1 MHCFLNSLQKKMP
14 FISGWSQTIGQEG
27 EGHAALMLT
36 LQRKSLLGMCCCL
49 GVFNI
54 KCKSSVSG
62 SSPQTGL
69 IPEEAGA
76 CQGFP
81 CPDSV
86 DRFCSL
92 KFSSKRSYLIPAA
105 SSSPCVNRAMAHR
118 HRKPR
123 FPWPSSIFWF
133 LSEANNQT
141 PPDEECI
148 YLGSCRNQSRKKGG
162 WENPILVFAV
172 ELRAALWSLADHIS
186 GPGHIPRPLHDLGRS
201 CIFSSISALVVFLD
215 FSSLSFPHISYYYK
229 ECILDRLVLVT
240 KWKIMLLKS
249 VFVMKYCKVHYLE
262 IRWHLLYPYIYIYR
276 HINVHRYTDRWASL
290 MVQW

>member
-36 LQRKSLLGMCCCL
+36 LQRKSLLGMCCCS

-162 WENPILVFAV
+162 
-172 ELRAALWSLADHIS
+172 
-186 GPGHIPRPLHDLGRS
+186 
-201 CIFSSISALVVFLD
+201 
-215 FSSLSFPHISYYYK
+215 
-229 ECILDRLVLVT
+229 
-240 KWKIMLLKS
+240 
-249 VFVMKYCKVHYLE
+249 
-262 IRWHLLYPYIYIYR
+262 
-276 HINVHRYTDRWASL
+276 
-290 MVQW
+290 

>member
-1 MHCFLNSLQKKMP
+1 MHCLFNSLQKKMP
-14 FISGWSQTIGQEG
+14 FISAWSQTVGQEG
-27 EGHAALMLT
+27 EGHTALTLP
-36 LQRKSLLGMCCCL
+36 LQRKSLLGMCCFS

-69 IPEEAGA
+69 IPEEAEA

-81 CPDSV
+81 RPDSV

-105 SSSPCVNRAMAHR
+105 SSSSCVNRTMAHR
-118 HRKPR
+118 HHKPR
-123 FPWPSSIFWF
+123 FPWPSSILWF

-141 PPDEECI
+141 PPDEECV
-148 YLGSCRNQSRKKGG
+148 YLDSCRNQSRKKGG
-162 WENPILVFAV
+162 WENPIVVFAV
-172 ELRAALWSLADHIS
+172 ELRAASWSLADHIS
-186 GPGHIPRPLHDLGRS
+186 GHVHIGRPSHDLGRS

-215 FSSLSFPHISYYYK
+215 FSSLSFPHISYYYQ
-229 ECILDRLVLVT
+229 ECILERLVLVI

-262 IRWHLLYPYIYIYR
+262 IRWHLLCPYIYIRICKCTQIYR
-276 HINVHRYTDRWASL
+276 
-290 MVQW
+290 